1 MTQNPTVWHWIL
13 PDVRSPA
20 KFAKDA
26 RAILLRSRSLSHLGI
41 SVISLAHVGNAVRSW
56 EETRN
61 DKDCENCP
69 PPLSLH
75 PLLKWWWRSQ
85 HNLYQ
90 GLESRIDRPQ
100 ASHHPDPTQLNQL
113 TSLDMCSKGTG
124 GGFVA
129 AATTPLAVSGEAM
142 LFLSWLATHAATPG
156 GRVAQ

>member
-13 PDVRSPA
+13 PDVRPA
-20 KFAKDA
+20 VKFANDA
-26 RAILLRSRSLSHLGI
+26 TAVLLRTRSLSHLGI
-41 SVISLAHVGNAVRSW
+41 SVISLAHVGNAVW
-56 EETRN
+56 EAERKPATT
-61 DKDCENCP
+61 KTAKTAH
-69 PPLSLH
+69 PLSLSRH

-90 GLESRIDRPQ
+90 GLESRLDRTQ

-129 AATTPLAVSGEAM
+129 AATTSLAVSGEAM
-142 LFLSWLATHAATPG
+142 LFLTGHARSDAL
-156 GRVAQ
+156 R